1 MELAALQEY
10 AETRGFEDSI
20 KDFDVEFFKRKQIR
34 SIYGVEEEAQRD
46 FFPLPHVLKGVFRK
60 GSRTR
65 KNINPPFFKFIH
77 NFLTFLPLKAKKKSE
92 NRSDVSQ
99 KTCFHQDNCVIIS
112 SAVASVWWRSTTTWC
127 SPWRRPRGIRNPGP
141 TRSLFT
147 RLVSILRNAVSYV

>member
-65 KNINPPFFKFIH
+65 KNINPPFLKFIH
-77 NFLTFLPLKAKKKSE
+77 NFLTFLPLKGKKKSE
-92 NRSDVSQ
+92 NKSDVSQ
-99 KTCFHQDNCVIIS
+99 KTCFHQDNCVIYIFCCGFS
-112 SAVASVWWRSTTTWC
+112 LMEEHYNLVFTLEKTKGNQKPWADEVSVYK
-127 SPWRRPRGIRNPGP
+127 
-141 TRSLFT
+141 
-147 RLVSILRNAVSYV
+147 VS